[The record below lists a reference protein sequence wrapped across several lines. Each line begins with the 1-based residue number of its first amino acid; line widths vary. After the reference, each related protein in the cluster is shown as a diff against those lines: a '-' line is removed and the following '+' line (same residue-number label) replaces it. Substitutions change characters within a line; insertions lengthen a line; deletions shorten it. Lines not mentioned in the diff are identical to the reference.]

1 MGSRYHLFKAKGRE
15 NWYYYY
21 LDESGAKIK
30 KTTGERLKR
39 DAEAFLEALVA
50 EDERLEA
57 QAAAH
62 RARFRLVAD
71 PMFLEDAAHLKRW
84 ERKNRT
90 YSDTTRAQHRRWLDL
105 YILPRWGDTWLDEI
119 KGPAI
124 EDWLA
129 ELHGVGQSAR
139 RSAPAAEYASKPL
152 SSSTRNAIA
161 ATFTLVLEEALRYE
175 YIDRVPVIELDAR
188 NSRRKDALLDTELEA
203 LFPEDADALAAM
215 WARPYKRL
223 RDKEDAE
230 VSLMFGA
237 MFCLMVSAG
246 LRPGEA
252 RGMNVDQLYLDLGG
266 LIVDRAVDDEG
277 KIGPPKKSRRGDPRF
292 RVAYVPEKTWR
303 ILALWTG
310 KRKDPQVEKYKG
322 LLFPY
327 RGAPVGAGYI
337 LDRFQFGLQN
347 AGVSTAGRILSPHSC
362 RYTYDTKMKAVL
374 SRDVLQEFIGHRSD
388 AMTDHYDRA
397 TLRPAL
403 EARLLQL
410 EGERPNVE
418 GFWRINKL

>member
-1 MGSRYHLFKAKGRE
+1 MASRYHLFKAAGRE
-15 NWYYYY
+15 NWYYYF
-21 LDESGAKIK
+21 LDESGAKVK

-39 DAEAFLEALVA
+39 DAEAFIEALEA

-57 QAAAH
+57 QAKAH
-62 RARFRLVAD
+62 RAKLSAIAG
-71 PMFLEDAAHLKRW
+71 PMFLPGAAHLKRW
-84 ERKNRT
+84 ARKNRT
-90 YSDTTRAQHRRWLDL
+90 YSETTRAQHRRWIDL

-129 ELHGVGQSAR
+129 DLHGVGQSVR
-139 RSAPAAEYASKPL
+139 RAVPVEEYVGKPL
-152 SSSTRNAIA
+152 SSATRNGIA

-175 YIDRVPVIELDAR
+175 HIDRVPIIELDAR
-188 NSRRKDALLDTELEA
+188 NSQRKDALLDAELEQ
-203 LFPEDADALAAM
+203 LFPEDEAALAAI

-223 RDKEDAE
+223 RDKESAE
-230 VSLMFGA
+230 ASLMFGA

-252 RGMNVDQLYLDLGG
+252 RGMHVDQLYPTLGG
-266 LIVDRAVDDEG
+266 LIVDRAVDDSGE
-277 KIGPPKKSRRGDPRF
+277 IGPPKKSRNGDPRF

-303 ILALWTG
+303 ILTLWTD
-310 KRKDPQVEKYKG
+310 KRKEPADATYQG
-322 LLFPY
+322 LLFP
-327 RGAPVGAGYI
+327 RCGAPVGAGY
-337 LDRFQFGLQN
+337 LQDRFQYGLQN
-347 AGVSTAGRILSPHSC
+347 AGIPTAGRILSPHSC
-362 RYTYDTKMKAVL
+362 RYTYDTKMKAIL